1 MNLIRVHGGMKDTH
15 YLTEN
20 DPSWSDSSEVWDKWD
35 NVTGI
40 FLRPRGRSKSLW
52 MQQPGNG
59 AALKRA
65 VTANL
70 NG

>member
-1 MNLIRVHGGMKDTH
+1 MIQTGAITAKFGT
-15 YLTEN
+15 
-20 DPSWSDSSEVWDKWD
+20 SDKWD